1 MQVNS
6 YYGLKTSERYGSCKG
21 QRRGP
26 KSCLNSRQHHKK
38 EADNIAAL
46 ICKSIAGKADV
57 CDIERAKSLVTIFN
71 LS

>member
-1 MQVNS
+1 M
-6 YYGLKTSERYGSCKG
+6 

-26 KSCLNSRQHHKK
+26 KSCVNSRQQHKE

-71 LS
+71 LI